1 VRWRPDGG
9 SIWRR
14 IPTDQVRRHSALAVV
29 VLVGLVLGGYL
40 LADAP
45 AARAQSA
52 LQAEFELLNAPSG
65 AQVLTREAGHKP
77 GRASVGAEYQSPL
90 SYAELRTFYDREL
103 GRNGWRLSLDETLTD
118 WGKDLGGHL
127 ACYRKADFW
136 AGLQYAGNLARYGWD
151 YGIDVTWGS
160 SSCSGA

>member
-1 VRWRPDGG
+1 MRWRPDGG

-65 AQVLTREAGHKP
+65 AQVLTREAGHQ
-77 GRASVGAEYQSPL
+77 A
-90 SYAELRTFYDREL
+90 
-103 GRNGWRLSLDETLTD
+103 
-118 WGKDLGGHL
+118 
-127 ACYRKADFW
+127 W
-136 AGLQYAGNLARYGWD
+136 AGIRW
-151 YGIDVTWGS
+151 S
-160 SSCSGA
+160 